1 MYLMLSD
8 QLKPQV
14 VRLITPIARFFLK
27 IGISPDVMT
36 LVGTILVIFGS
47 FQFIANGSY
56 LTGALLIAI
65 STLSDLFDGT
75 MARLSN
81 RGASK
86 WGSFLDSTL
95 DRVSDS
101 AILVALVINLYSDND
116 RLATI
121 VLILIP
127 LNLLIPYIRAKAESL
142 GIECTGG
149 IAERTERLIIILLA
163 ILLAGLNISYAL
175 SVGIW
180 LLLTLATITV
190 LQRMAIVW
198 RATR

>member
-163 ILLAGLNISYAL
+163 IFLAGLNISYAL

-180 LLLTLATITV
+180 LLLPLATITV

>member
-121 VLILIP
+121 VSILIP

>member
-1 MYLMLSD
+1 MSLMLTD

-14 VRLITPIARFFLK
+14 VRFITPIAKFFLK
-27 IGISPDVMT
+27 LRISPDAMT
-36 LVGTILVIFGS
+36 VIGTALVIFGS
-47 FQFIANGSY
+47 FKYIASGSY
-56 LTGALLIAI
+56 FVGTIVVAI

-101 AILVALVINLYSDND
+101 AILIALAHHLDRHND
-116 RLATI
+116 RLASI

-127 LNLLIPYIRAKAESL
+127 INLLIPYIRAKAESL
-142 GIECTGG
+142 EIECSGG
-149 IAERTERLIIILLA
+149 IAERTERLIIMLLA
-163 ILLAGLNISYAL
+163 IALEGLNISYAL
-175 SVGIW
+175 SIGVW

-190 LQRMAIVW
+190 AQRMVIVW

>member
-163 ILLAGLNISYAL
+163 IFLAGLNISYAL